1 MSKRP
6 SSEPRTTRQHATR
19 QLAAFVCTLCV
30 GYLSLA
36 TSCLDGGG
44 SAAMDGRTTLEA
56 GRQQRVVRV
65 ASAVDGEL
73 SLVEVTTPG
82 PETLRVHESELP
94 PELSAEELRQFT
106 SERGVLTVEC
116 RQLPTRCRD
125 LLLVVER
132 EEVGDETEV
141 ELHVRASASKGC
153 GGERSDFFELRLE
166 ELP

>member
-1 MSKRP
+1 MSRGP
-6 SSEPRTTRQHATR
+6 SSESRGTGQHATR
-19 QLAAFVCTLCV
+19 QLAAIVCTVCV

-56 GRQQRVVRV
+56 GRQQRVVRLV
-65 ASAVDGEL
+65 SAVDGEL
-73 SLVEVTTPG
+73 RLVEVTTPG

-94 PELSAEELRQFT
+94 PELSTGELRQFT
-106 SERGVLTVEC
+106 SEEGVLTVEC
-116 RQLPTRCRD
+116 RQLPSRCHD
-125 LLLVVER
+125 LLLIVER
-132 EEVGDETEV
+132 EEVGDDTEV